1 MTMTHPDIDSAAVGL
16 GFELDE
22 ELSMVRDSARDF
34 ADGVLAPLATK
45 HDREETISDE
55 VYRQLGELGFWGL
68 TLPEEFGGA
77 DLGNVALAVVLEE
90 LNRVCASTGVAVSV
104 HNSLLCA
111 PLMKFGTDEQKAHW
125 LPKLAS
131 GEAIGAYSL
140 SEAGSGSDAA
150 ALSATAERDGD
161 DWILRGTKLWV
172 TSGDRAGLFLVY
184 VRTNPDLPKAKGI
197 TAFLMPGDA
206 PGLKIG
212 KHEMKTGIRG
222 SATVEIILEDV
233 RLGPECVLG
242 EVDRGFPIAMDTLAG
257 GRIGIASQAVG
268 IGQACLDASIK
279 YAKEREQFGKPIG
292 YFQAIQHKLADMSA
306 RLEASRLL
314 VRKAAWMRDRGME
327 VNRQSS
333 EAKLLASQAANYCAD
348 EAVQIHGGRRLHG
361 RLPRGAAVPGCPDH
375 GDLRGRDG
383 HPAPRDRSGPAQLSA
398 PIPPSLPSHAQG
410 RAAPPN
416 SPRTSLATSPD
427 AHRTKP

>member
-1 MTMTHPDIDSAAVGL
+1 MTMTHSDIDAAAAGL
-16 GFELDE
+16 GFDLGE

-45 HDREETISDE
+45 HDREESISDD
-55 VYRQLGELGFWGL
+55 VYKQLGELGFWGL
-68 TLPEEFGGA
+68 TLPEEYGGA

-90 LNRVCASTGVAVSV
+90 LNRACASTGVAVSV

-150 ALSATAERDGD
+150 ALAATAERDGD

-184 VRTNPDLPKAKGI
+184 VRTHPDLPKAKGI

-206 PGLKIG
+206 PGLKVG

-222 SATVEIILEDV
+222 SATVELILDDV

-292 YFQAIQHKLADMSA
+292 HFQAIQHKLADMSA
-306 RLEASRLL
+306 RLEAARLL

-333 EAKLLASQAANYCAD
+333 EAKLLASQAANFCAD
-348 EAVQIHGGRRLHG
+348 EAVQIHGGAGYTDDFHVERLFRDARITEIYEG
-361 RLPRGAAVPGCPDH
+361 ATDIQRLVIAR
-375 GDLRGRDG
+375 DLLR
-383 HPAPRDRSGPAQLSA
+383 
-398 PIPPSLPSHAQG
+398 
-410 RAAPPN
+410 
-416 SPRTSLATSPD
+416 
-427 AHRTKP
+427 

>member
-1 MTMTHPDIDSAAVGL
+1 MYERGRILAGLTQHATTTVMTMTHSDIDSAAAGL
-16 GFELDE
+16 GFDLGE

-45 HDREETISDE
+45 HDREESISDD
-55 VYRQLGELGFWGL
+55 VYEQLGELGFWGL
-68 TLPEEFGGA
+68 TLPEEYGGA

-90 LNRVCASTGVAVSV
+90 LNRACASTGVAVSV

-111 PLMKFGTDEQKAHW
+111 PLMKFGTEEQKAHW

-150 ALSATAERDGD
+150 ALAATAERDGD

-206 PGLKIG
+206 PGLKVG

-222 SATVEIILEDV
+222 SATVELILDDV

-292 YFQAIQHKLADMSA
+292 HFQAIQHKLADMSA
-306 RLEASRLL
+306 RLEAARLL

-333 EAKLLASQAANYCAD
+333 EAKLLASQAANFCAD
-348 EAVQIHGGRRLHG
+348 EAVQIHGGAGYTDDFHVERLFRDARITEIYEG
-361 RLPRGAAVPGCPDH
+361 ATDIQRLVIAR
-375 GDLRGRDG
+375 DLLR
-383 HPAPRDRSGPAQLSA
+383 
-398 PIPPSLPSHAQG
+398 
-410 RAAPPN
+410 
-416 SPRTSLATSPD
+416 
-427 AHRTKP
+427 

>member
-1 MTMTHPDIDSAAVGL
+1 MTHSDIDAAAAGL
-16 GFELDE
+16 GFDLGE

-45 HDREETISDE
+45 HDREESISDD
-55 VYRQLGELGFWGL
+55 VYKQLGELGFWGL
-68 TLPEEFGGA
+68 TLPEEYGGA

-90 LNRVCASTGVAVSV
+90 LNRACASTGVAVSV

-150 ALSATAERDGD
+150 ALAATAERDGD

-206 PGLKIG
+206 PGLKVG

-222 SATVEIILEDV
+222 SATVELILDDV

-292 YFQAIQHKLADMSA
+292 HFQAIQHKLADMSA
-306 RLEASRLL
+306 RLEAARLL

-333 EAKLLASQAANYCAD
+333 EAKLLASQAANFCAD
-348 EAVQIHGGRRLHG
+348 EAVQIHGGAGYTDDFHVERLFRDARITEIYEG
-361 RLPRGAAVPGCPDH
+361 ATDIQRLVIAR
-375 GDLRGRDG
+375 DLLR
-383 HPAPRDRSGPAQLSA
+383 
-398 PIPPSLPSHAQG
+398 
-410 RAAPPN
+410 
-416 SPRTSLATSPD
+416 
-427 AHRTKP
+427 

>member
-1 MTMTHPDIDSAAVGL
+1 MTMTHSDIDAPAAGL
-16 GFELDE
+16 GFDLGE

-45 HDREETISDE
+45 HDREESISDD
-55 VYRQLGELGFWGL
+55 VYKQLGELGFWGL
-68 TLPEEFGGA
+68 TLPEEYGGA

-90 LNRVCASTGVAVSV
+90 LNRACASTGVAVSV

-111 PLMKFGTDEQKAHW
+111 PLMKFGTDEQKAQW

-150 ALSATAERDGD
+150 ALAATAERDGD

-206 PGLKIG
+206 PGLKVG

-222 SATVEIILEDV
+222 SATVELILDDV

-292 YFQAIQHKLADMSA
+292 HFQAIQHKLADMSA
-306 RLEASRLL
+306 RLEAARLL

-333 EAKLLASQAANYCAD
+333 EAKLLASQAANFCAD
-348 EAVQIHGGRRLHG
+348 EAVQIHGGAGYTDDFHVERLFRDARITEIYEG
-361 RLPRGAAVPGCPDH
+361 ATDIQRLVIAR
-375 GDLRGRDG
+375 DLLR
-383 HPAPRDRSGPAQLSA
+383 
-398 PIPPSLPSHAQG
+398 
-410 RAAPPN
+410 
-416 SPRTSLATSPD
+416 
-427 AHRTKP
+427 

>member
-1 MTMTHPDIDSAAVGL
+1 MTMTHPDLGATTGL

-22 ELSMVRDSARDF
+22 ELAMVRDTARDF

-45 HDREETISDE
+45 HDREESIADD
-55 VYRQLGELGFWGL
+55 VYQQLGELGFWGL

-77 DLGNVALAVVLEE
+77 GMGNVALAIVLEE
-90 LNRVCASTGVAVSV
+90 LNRACAATGVAVSV

-111 PLMKFGTDEQKAHW
+111 PLMKFGTDEQKAKW

-150 ALSATAERDGD
+150 ALAATAERDGD
-161 DWILRGTKLWV
+161 EWVLRGTKLWV

-184 VRTNPDLPKAKGI
+184 VRTNPDVPKAKGI
-197 TAFLMPGDA
+197 TAFLVPGDA
-206 PGLKIG
+206 PGLKVG
-212 KHEMKTGIRG
+212 KHEKKTGIRG

-233 RLGPECVLG
+233 RLGADAILG

-279 YAKEREQFGKPIG
+279 YSKEREQFGKPIG
-292 YFQAIQHKLADMSA
+292 HFQAVQHKLADMSA
-306 RLEASRLL
+306 RLEAARLL
-314 VRKAAWMRDRGME
+314 VRKAAWMRDHGME

-333 EAKLLASQAANYCAD
+333 EAKLLASQAANFCAD
-348 EAVQIHGGRRLHG
+348 ETVQIHGGAGYTDDFHVERLFRDARITEIYEG
-361 RLPRGAAVPGCPDH
+361 ATDIQRLVIARAL
-375 GDLRGRDG
+375 LR
-383 HPAPRDRSGPAQLSA
+383 
-398 PIPPSLPSHAQG
+398 
-410 RAAPPN
+410 
-416 SPRTSLATSPD
+416 
-427 AHRTKP
+427 

>member
-1 MTMTHPDIDSAAVGL
+1 MTMTHSDIDAAAAGL
-16 GFELDE
+16 GFDLGE

-45 HDREETISDE
+45 HDREESISDD
-55 VYRQLGELGFWGL
+55 VYKQLGELGFWGL
-68 TLPEEFGGA
+68 TLPEEYGGA

-90 LNRVCASTGVAVSV
+90 LNRACASTGVAVSV

-111 PLMKFGTDEQKAHW
+111 PLMKFGTDEQKARW

-150 ALSATAERDGD
+150 ALAATAERDGD

-206 PGLKIG
+206 PGLKVG

-222 SATVEIILEDV
+222 SATVELILDDV

-306 RLEASRLL
+306 RLEAARLL

-333 EAKLLASQAANYCAD
+333 EAKLLASQAANFCAD
-348 EAVQIHGGRRLHG
+348 EAVQIHGGAGYTDDFHVERLFRDARITEIYEG
-361 RLPRGAAVPGCPDH
+361 ATDIQRLVIAR
-375 GDLRGRDG
+375 DLLR
-383 HPAPRDRSGPAQLSA
+383 
-398 PIPPSLPSHAQG
+398 
-410 RAAPPN
+410 
-416 SPRTSLATSPD
+416 
-427 AHRTKP
+427 

>member
-1 MTMTHPDIDSAAVGL
+1 MYERGRILAGLTQHATTTVMTMTHSDIDSAAAGL
-16 GFELDE
+16 GFDLGE

-45 HDREETISDE
+45 HDREESISDD
-55 VYRQLGELGFWGL
+55 VYEQLGELGFWGL
-68 TLPEEFGGA
+68 TLPEEYGGA

-90 LNRVCASTGVAVSV
+90 LNRACASTGVAVSV

-111 PLMKFGTDEQKAHW
+111 PLMKFGTDEQKAQW

-150 ALSATAERDGD
+150 ALAATAERDGD

-206 PGLKIG
+206 PGLKVG

-222 SATVEIILEDV
+222 SATVELILDDV

-292 YFQAIQHKLADMSA
+292 HFQAIQHKLADMSA
-306 RLEASRLL
+306 RLEAARLL

-333 EAKLLASQAANYCAD
+333 EAKLLASQAANFCAD
-348 EAVQIHGGRRLHG
+348 EAVQIHGGAGYTDDFHVERLFRDARITEIYEG
-361 RLPRGAAVPGCPDH
+361 ATDIQRLVIAR
-375 GDLRGRDG
+375 DLLR
-383 HPAPRDRSGPAQLSA
+383 
-398 PIPPSLPSHAQG
+398 
-410 RAAPPN
+410 
-416 SPRTSLATSPD
+416 
-427 AHRTKP
+427 

>member
-1 MTMTHPDIDSAAVGL
+1 MTMTHSDIDAAAAGL
-16 GFELDE
+16 GFDLGE

-45 HDREETISDE
+45 HDREESISDD
-55 VYRQLGELGFWGL
+55 VYKQLGELGFWGL
-68 TLPEEFGGA
+68 TLPEEYGGA

-90 LNRVCASTGVAVSV
+90 LNRACASTGVAVSV

-111 PLMKFGTDEQKAHW
+111 PLMKFGTDEQKARW

-150 ALSATAERDGD
+150 ALAATAERDGD

-206 PGLKIG
+206 PGLKVG

-222 SATVEIILEDV
+222 SATVELILDDV

-306 RLEASRLL
+306 RLEAARLL

-333 EAKLLASQAANYCAD
+333 EAKLLASQAANFCAD
-348 EAVQIHGGRRLHG
+348 EAVQIHGGAGYTDDFHVERLFRDARITEIYEG
-361 RLPRGAAVPGCPDH
+361 ATDIQRLVIAR
-375 GDLRGRDG
+375 DL
-383 HPAPRDRSGPAQLSA
+383 LS
-398 PIPPSLPSHAQG
+398 
-410 RAAPPN
+410 
-416 SPRTSLATSPD
+416 
-427 AHRTKP
+427 

>member
-1 MTMTHPDIDSAAVGL
+1 MTMTQPDLDAAAGGL

-22 ELSMVRDSARDF
+22 ELAMVRDTARDF

-45 HDREETISDE
+45 HDREESIADE
-55 VYRQLGELGFWGL
+55 VYQQLGELGFWGL

-77 DLGNVALAVVLEE
+77 GMGNVALAVVLEE
-90 LNRVCASTGVAVSV
+90 LSRACAATGVAVSV

-111 PLMKFGTDEQKAHW
+111 PLMKFGTDEQKAKW

-150 ALSATAERDGD
+150 ALAATAERDGD
-161 DWILRGTKLWV
+161 DWVLRGTKLWV

-184 VRTNPDLPKAKGI
+184 VRTNPDVPKAKGI
-197 TAFLMPGDA
+197 TAFLVPGDA
-206 PGLKIG
+206 PGLKVG
-212 KHEMKTGIRG
+212 KHEKKTGIRG

-233 RLGPECVLG
+233 RLGPDAILG

-292 YFQAIQHKLADMSA
+292 YFQAIQHKVADMSA
-306 RLEASRLL
+306 RLEAARLL

-333 EAKLLASQAANYCAD
+333 EAKLLASQAANFCAD
-348 EAVQIHGGRRLHG
+348 ETVQIHGGAGYTDDFHVERLFRDARITEIYEG
-361 RLPRGAAVPGCPDH
+361 ATDIQRLVIARAL
-375 GDLRGRDG
+375 LR
-383 HPAPRDRSGPAQLSA
+383 
-398 PIPPSLPSHAQG
+398 
-410 RAAPPN
+410 
-416 SPRTSLATSPD
+416 
-427 AHRTKP
+427 